1 MVRLPAGV
9 PVLDR
14 KLLRDLW
21 EMKGQSLAI
30 AAVIGA
36 GVAMFVT
43 YLSNFDSLRRTRD
56 LYYQGARFAD
66 VFASV
71 KRAPASL
78 ELRIAALQ
86 GVEVAATR
94 VVADVTLD
102 VPGLQ
107 EPATGRLISLPERGR
122 PPLNDVFLRRGRWV
136 DAERPDEVI
145 ANEAFVDANGL
156 QPGNRVAAVI
166 NGRRRSLTIVG
177 VALSPEYVYGI
188 RPGEIF
194 PDKQRFGIFWMGR
207 QALAS
212 AFDME
217 GGFNDVTLKLAR
229 DASSPE
235 VIAALDHLTAPY
247 GGRGAVPQSL
257 QPSAWTLDNEL
268 RQLQT
273 FGFLVP
279 LIFFGVAAFILN
291 VALARALALQRP
303 QIAAL
308 KALGYSN
315 RELGWHYLKWAM
327 VIAVL
332 GGLVGVGIGS
342 WLGSGMI
349 RLYNQ
354 FFKFPNLDYHLS
366 IGVAL
371 ASVAASLVAAA
382 AGAQSAVRRAVRIA
396 PAEAMRPEVPPRY
409 RVSVFE
415 RLRGRSRTTMATRM
429 ILRNLERSPV
439 RSVVS
444 ILGIAFAVAV
454 LFVGLAFM
462 DVMKL
467 LINEQFDLS
476 MRQDATV
483 IFVEPRSVRAT
494 YEVERLPGVMD
505 VEPQRSTPAR
515 LRHGSR
521 SRTLAIA
528 GVPAAPR
535 LNRIIDRAGGPVR
548 LPGDG
553 LVLSK
558 MLGDLLGVAPGQ
570 TLQLEVLEGE
580 RPVRDVQVA
589 ALVDDSMG
597 LQAYMRIDVLRR
609 MLREGEVVTG
619 AALTLDPAQ
628 TDRFYREVKLIPA
641 VAGVAL
647 RAVALQN
654 FRDTMAESMN
664 ISIMFNVGFAAIIA
678 FGVVYNAARVSL
690 SERSRELASLRVL
703 GFTRAEISLILLGE
717 LAILTICALPV
728 GAAIGYGLGELIISG
743 FNNEVYRLSFVV
755 SRSTVAWSFL
765 IVIAAALVSGL
776 VVRRRLDRL
785 DLVAVLKIRE

>member
-1 MVRLPAGV
+1 M
-9 PVLDR
+9 
-14 KLLRDLW
+14 
-21 EMKGQSLAI
+21 
-30 AAVIGA
+30 
-36 GVAMFVT
+36 
-43 YLSNFDSLRRTRD
+43 
-56 LYYQGARFAD
+56 
-66 VFASV
+66 
-71 KRAPASL
+71 
-78 ELRIAALQ
+78 
-86 GVEVAATR
+86 
-94 VVADVTLD
+94 
-102 VPGLQ
+102 
-107 EPATGRLISLPERGR
+107 
-122 PPLNDVFLRRGRWV
+122 
-136 DAERPDEVI
+136 
-145 ANEAFVDANGL
+145 
-156 QPGNRVAAVI
+156 
-166 NGRRRSLTIVG
+166 
-177 VALSPEYVYGI
+177 
-188 RPGEIF
+188 
-194 PDKQRFGIFWMGR
+194 
-207 QALAS
+207 
-212 AFDME
+212 
-217 GGFNDVTLKLAR
+217 
-229 DASSPE
+229 
-235 VIAALDHLTAPY
+235 
-247 GGRGAVPQSL
+247 
-257 QPSAWTLDNEL
+257 
-268 RQLQT
+268 
-273 FGFLVP
+273 P

-354 FFKFPNLDYHLS
+354 FFRFPNLDYHLS

-505 VEPQRSTPAR
+505 VEPQRSTPVR

-765 IVIAAALVSGL
+765 IVIAAAFVSGL